1 MGNTEA
7 MLFVDDNESEVVK
20 GNVFLEEGMCA
31 DNNACESAPNG
42 VFQGFFGDGFRT
54 EYLRRPCEQGD
65 LHWFR
70 SEPF

>member
-1 MGNTEA
+1 
-7 MLFVDDNESEVVK
+7 MLFVNDNESEVVK

-65 LHWFR
+65 LHRFR